1 MSDVQRIVIQ
11 TRAPKGNDPGKVAE
25 GWYCIADGAVV
36 LTDAAGKP
44 VGSERHHLNPDGD
57 ARLVACRMLRR
68 HQNAKSSSGDFN
80 RPINYPKMGY

>member
-44 VGSERHHLNPDGD
+44 VGDERHHLSPGGD

-68 HQNAKSSSGDFN
+68 RDKAREPSGFN
-80 RPINYPKMGY
+80 GRLQYLKWRY